1 MLKQIWNFEITTEQA
16 AKFTWLPVL
25 IIILSA
31 GYIAMELLILPSLPE
46 FLTVSEFKDYL
57 NQNDADKNNTVLI
70 LFVSLLIITFLTR
83 QFVSVYGFFIKSK
96 ITNRALVYR
105 SFLVYTTSGI
115 IGLAASIVLLL
126 AGGLIFLAS
135 GFSFADGA
143 AFITKTETD
152 LSAGISRYIPTLF
165 VTHSKILALLLTL
178 TVYSFTAY
186 FMHYLT
192 HVSRFLWHVAHGP
205 HHLPDFLHPIGSPLA
220 YTFDIFLLLPKVLA
234 MAVISK
240 LFYSEPLILEMG
252 IYSLLMYNFEIFNH
266 ATVHYNFIRKY
277 AVLRFFT
284 QFFGGHGAYH
294 YVHHSS
300 AKEHQMAN
308 LGGGMFLLWDRV
320 FGTFVEPPVEPPAIG
335 WTNNPAIYMN
345 PLRVI
350 FGGPARIIYELRM
363 NKNWKTRFLILF
375 GPINYEPEISIN
387 YIKK

>member
-1 MLKQIWNFEITTEQA
+1 VLKKIWDFEITPEQA
-16 AKFTWLPVL
+16 ATFTWLPVV
-25 IIILSA
+25 IVILSA
-31 GYIAMELLILPSLPE
+31 GYICMELLFLPSLPE
-46 FLTVSEFKDYL
+46 FLTLSEFKNYL
-57 NQNDADKNNTVLI
+57 KQNSAEENNTVLI
-70 LFVSLLIITFLTR
+70 FFIALLIITFFTR
-83 QFVSVYGFFIKSK
+83 QFVSVYGYFIKSK
-96 ITNRALVYR
+96 ITNRALAYR
-105 SFLVYTTSGI
+105 SFMVYTTSGI
-115 IGLAASIVLLL
+115 IGVASGLALLL
-126 AGGLIFLAS
+126 AGGLIYLAL
-135 GFSFADGA
+135 GYSFKDGA
-143 AFITKTETD
+143 VLITSAETY
-152 LSAGISRYIPTLF
+152 LAAGISNYIPTLF
-165 VTHSKILALLLTL
+165 VIHSKIIALLLTL
-178 TVYSFTAY
+178 TIYSFTSY
-186 FMHYLT
+186 FIHWLT

-205 HHLPDFLHPIGSPLA
+205 HHLPDFLHPIGNPLA
-220 YTFDIFLLLPKVLA
+220 FTFDIFLLLPKVLS

-266 ATVHYNFIRKY
+266 ATVHYTFIRKY

-308 LGGGMFLLWDRV
+308 IGGGMFLMWDRI
-320 FGTFVEPPVEPPAIG
+320 FGTFVEPPVQPPAIG

-363 NKNWKTRFLILF
+363 NKDWKTRFLILF
-375 GPINYEPEISIN
+375 GPINYEPAISIN